1 MRSWSVPYSELPVTN
16 NPYLLMEDLPVFLQ
30 KLRHYGGGKATVLG
44 LRLLFLTDVRTGE
57 LRLAEP
63 EQFDLDR
70 GIWTIPAVIV
80 TGATTQGG

>member
-1 MRSWSVPYSELPVTN
+1 
-16 NPYLLMEDLPVFLQ
+16 MEDLPVFLQ